1 MTATTTVWNITEEN
15 KMKKWFSELANRQML
30 FRRLVL
36 IWAMTII
43 TYVIYVVTDHQL
55 LIQIGAAGATIVT
68 GIIGILTT
76 VIGFYQWHRQ
86 QDDNLEVLTKEDRQD
101 DQ

>member
-1 MTATTTVWNITEEN
+1 
-15 KMKKWFSELANRQML
+15 MKKWFSELANRQML

-43 TYVIYVVTDHQL
+43 TYVVYIVVEPTL
-55 LIQIGAAGATIVT
+55 LIQIGAAGATVIT
-68 GIIGILTT
+68 AIIGILTT

-86 QDDNLEVLTKEDRQD
+86 QDDNIEAMQD
-101 DQ
+101 MKKDENDVE

>member
-1 MTATTTVWNITEEN
+1 
-15 KMKKWFSELANRQML
+15 MKKWFSELANRQML

-86 QDDNLEVLTKEDRQD
+86 QDDNLETLKKEEESN

>member
-1 MTATTTVWNITEEN
+1 
-15 KMKKWFSELANRQML
+15 MKKWFSELANRQML

-43 TYVIYVVTDHQL
+43 TYVIIVVTDHQL

-76 VIGFYQWHRQ
+76 VISFYQWHRQ
-86 QDDNLEVLTKEDRQD
+86 QDDNLEALSKEEESN

>member
-1 MTATTTVWNITEEN
+1 
-15 KMKKWFSELANRQML
+15 MKKWFSELANRQML

-76 VIGFYQWHRQ
+76 VVGFYQWHRQ
-86 QDDNLEVLTKEDRQD
+86 QDDNMEAKEGKSN

>member
-1 MTATTTVWNITEEN
+1 
-15 KMKKWFSELANRQML
+15 MKKWFSELANRQML

-76 VIGFYQWHRQ
+76 VISFYQWHRQ
-86 QDDNLEVLTKEDRQD
+86 QDDNLEALKKEEESNGQ
-101 DQ
+101 

>member
-1 MTATTTVWNITEEN
+1 
-15 KMKKWFSELANRQML
+15 MKKWFSELANRQML

-36 IWAMTII
+36 IWAITII
-43 TYVIYVVTDHQL
+43 TYVVYVVTDHQL

-86 QDDNLEVLTKEDRQD
+86 QDDNLEASAKEDRQD

>member
-1 MTATTTVWNITEEN
+1 
-15 KMKKWFSELANRQML
+15 MKKWFEDLANRQRL

-43 TYVIYVVTDHQL
+43 TYVIYVVADPNL
-55 LIQIGAAGATIVT
+55 LIQIGAAGATVVT

-86 QDDNLEVLTKEDRQD
+86 QDDSVKGDNNDSVPD
-101 DQ
+101 

>member
-1 MTATTTVWNITEEN
+1 
-15 KMKKWFSELANRQML
+15 ML

-43 TYVIYVVTDHQL
+43 TYVIYIVTDHQL

-76 VIGFYQWHRQ
+76 VIGFYQWHRRYNDGYH
-86 QDDNLEVLTKEDRQD
+86 DDPPMQPPSKENDFDGGFDRD
-101 DQ
+101 FGRNRYYND

>member
-1 MTATTTVWNITEEN
+1 
-15 KMKKWFSELANRQML
+15 MKKWFSDLANRQML

-36 IWAMTII
+36 VWAMTII
-43 TYVIYVVTDHQL
+43 TYVIFIVADHQL
-55 LIQIGAAGATIVT
+55 LIQIGAAGATVVT

-86 QDDNLEVLTKEDRQD
+86 QDDVIEANQKTNEVRDVSNNRTD
-101 DQ
+101 